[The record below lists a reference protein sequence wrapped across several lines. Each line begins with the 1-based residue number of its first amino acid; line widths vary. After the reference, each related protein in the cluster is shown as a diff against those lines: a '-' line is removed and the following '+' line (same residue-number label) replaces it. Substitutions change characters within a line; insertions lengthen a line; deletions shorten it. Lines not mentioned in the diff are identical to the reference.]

1 MKPARSQRVP
11 LRGLAHHVLTW
22 GDPDAPKLFL
32 VHGWM
37 DVAASFQFLV
47 DAFARDRCV
56 IAHDLRGF
64 GDSAWQPQGYWFA
77 DYVADLEALIDA
89 YAPDGSVDLCGHS
102 LGGNVAMHYAGIR
115 PERVRRAI
123 SLDGFGIPAESDDD
137 APRKLAKWL
146 DALRDPPAFS
156 SYANLAAVA
165 DRLQRNNP
173 RLARDRAEFLASH
186 WARTLPDGRAEL
198 RSDPRHKLPFP
209 SVYRVGESL
218 AIWKRITALVLW
230 VAGAEST
237 IPRWLDTHPEGEMGV
252 DGLDGVR
259 RRMTAIRDARLVVI
273 PEAGHMLH
281 HDQPDAVARAVE
293 SFLDAP

>member
-1 MKPARSQRVP
+1 MKPARPQRVP
-11 LRGLAHHVLTW
+11 LRGLVHRVLTW
-22 GDPDAPKLFL
+22 GDPAAPKLFL

-47 DAFARDRCV
+47 DAFVRERHV

-64 GDSAWQPQGYWFA
+64 GGSEWQPQGYWFA
-77 DYVADLEALIDA
+77 DYVADLEALVDA
-89 YAPDGSVDLCGHS
+89 FAPGERVDVCGHS
-102 LGGNVAMHYAGIR
+102 LGGNVTMIYAGVR
-115 PERVRRAI
+115 PARVRRAI
-123 SLDGFGIPAESDDD
+123 SLDGFGIPSESDDD
-137 APRKLAKWL
+137 APRKYEKWL
-146 DALRDPPAFS
+146 DALADPPAFRD
-156 SYANLAAVA
+156 YASLADVA

-173 RLARDRAEFLASH
+173 RLARDRAEFLAAH
-186 WARTLPDGRAEL
+186 WARALPDGRVAL

-209 SVYRVGESL
+209 AVYRAGESA
-218 AIWKRITALVLW
+218 AIWKRITAPVLW

-237 IPRWLDTHPEGEMGV
+237 IPKWLDAHPEGEMGV

-273 PEAGHMLH
+273 PDAGHMLH
-281 HDQPDAVARAVE
+281 HDRPDAVARAIE

>member
-1 MKPARSQRVP
+1 MP
-11 LRGLAHHVLTW
+11 LRGFAHNVLAW
-22 GDPDAPKLFL
+22 GDPGAPKLFC

-47 DAFARDRCV
+47 DAFARDRFV

-64 GDSAWQPQGYWFA
+64 GGSDWQPQGYWFA
-77 DYVADLEALIDA
+77 DYLADLEALIDA
-89 YAPDGSVDLCGHS
+89 YAPDERVDVCGHS
-102 LGGNVAMHYAGIR
+102 LGGNIAMLYAGIR
-115 PERVRRAI
+115 PDRVRRAI

-137 APRKLAKWL
+137 APRKLGKWL
-146 DALRDPPAFS
+146 DALRDPPAFAP
-156 SYANLAAVA
+156 YASLAEVA

-173 RLARDRAEFLASH
+173 RLARDRAEFLAAH
-186 WARTLPDGRAEL
+186 WANRLPDGRALL

-209 SVYRVGESL
+209 SVYRVGESM
-218 AIWKRITALVLW
+218 AIWKRITAQVLW

-259 RRMTAIRDARLVVI
+259 RRMASIPGARLVVI

-281 HDQPDAVARAVE
+281 HDRPDAVARAVE
-293 SFLDAP
+293 PFLDAP